1 MSTKTAKIVSY
12 LTWVGLLIVFFNG
25 DVKDDEGVKQHMNQ
39 SLICV
44 IASLIPL
51 GITQLAAFIFMIMGI
66 IKACND
72 DDTPLPLIGTWRI
85 IK

>member
-12 LTWVGLLIVFFNG
+12 LTWIGLLIVFLNG
-25 DVKDDEGVKQHMNQ
+25 DVKNDEGVKQHMNQ

-44 IASLIPL
+44 IACIIPL
-51 GITQLAAFIFMIMGI
+51 GITQLAALIFMIMGI
-66 IKACND
+66 VKAVND
-72 DDTPLPLIGTWRI
+72 DDTPLPLIGEWRI